1 MAVPIITALKMWAG
15 TLFTKDDWDFNFSQI
30 VSWLA
35 DGNADLVVNTV
46 KTTNGIDLDGAQIS
60 NLGAATT
67 GSQAVTL
74 DQANTLLNRTSY
86 YYPFSVASGKVDS
99 NGNAAYIQKDSDT
112 QVTIL
117 AGNVNPDLV
126 CILSDG
132 TIESVT
138 SNTVLTVPTANGT
151 YHIIKEKEQPILIT
165 AGASN
170 KVTVAKAYPSTPN
183 IGDYFCDNSTVPF
196 KGYKYTSS
204 GWVETPFCWLGD
216 VTVSS
221 GAATVAQFPYNNN
234 KFDVNKNSLELV
246 YDVRNINYSSAVSI
260 SIPTSNNRYT
270 VPYNGVYI
278 GWGYAN
284 QSQISLVIN
293 NVTTDIVIRDR
304 ADGASYSNIFVPLS
318 KGDVIYWTGT
328 PTASALKFYR
338 YKA

>member
-35 DGNADLVVNTV
+35 DGNADIVVNTV

-67 GSQAVTL
+67 GSQAITL

-86 YYPFSVASGKVDS
+86 YYPFSVASGKVNS
-99 NGNAAYIQKDSDT
+99 TGNAAYLQKDSNT
-112 QVTIL
+112 QVTVL
-117 AGNVNPDLV
+117 AGNINPDLV

-204 GWVETPFCWLGD
+204 GWVETPFCYLGD

-221 GAATVAQFPYNNN
+221 GAATVTQFPYNDN
-234 KFDVNKNSLELV
+234 KYDVNRNNQAVITSHYVNGASWYRVWSDGWIEQGGRCSNFESDTRYANVTYLKPFKNNNYTITVSGLNSGMNNTD
-246 YDVRNINYSSAVSI
+246 YGHINSTTSTGARFSSAS
-260 SIPTSNNRYT
+260 TSTPFIWYAC
-270 VPYNGVYI
+270 
-278 GWGYAN
+278 GY
-284 QSQISLVIN
+284 
-293 NVTTDIVIRDR
+293 
-304 ADGASYSNIFVPLS
+304 
-318 KGDVIYWTGT
+318 
-328 PTASALKFYR
+328 
-338 YKA
+338 